1 MVADP
6 RFVVVGLIV
15 GVLVGFTGM
24 GGGAVTTP
32 LLILFGLPPVKAI
45 GSDLVYSAITK
56 TVGSA
61 SHARQRNVDW
71 SLALWLALGSVPAS
85 ILGVFTVSRLQA
97 SMGTGAQALLQELLG
112 AMLIVAG
119 LVVVARIVL
128 GDRLR
133 RTPSQTDP
141 VAMTR
146 RRRLCAVG
154 LGAIGGFGV
163 GLTSIGSGTLFAIVL
178 ITTFPLA
185 ARRVVGTDL
194 FHAAM
199 LVWAAGLA
207 HAASGNVDFGTVASL
222 LVGSV
227 PGVLIGSQ
235 LTGRL
240 PERPVRLALGSVLVL
255 SGLLLV

>member
-1 MVADP
+1 MVADG

-15 GVLVGFTGM
+15 GALVGFTGM

-71 SLALWLALGSVPAS
+71 RVALWLAAGSVPAS
-85 ILGVFTVSRLQA
+85 VLGVFTSRGSRPRWAPSAQGADAGAARRDADPRRARRA
-97 SMGTGAQALLQELLG
+97 SRGSCSGTGC
-112 AMLIVAG
+112 
-119 LVVVARIVL
+119 ARGRAID
-128 GDRLR
+128 G
-133 RTPSQTDP
+133 P

-146 RRRLCAVG
+146 QPQAASPSAIGAV
-154 LGAIGGFGV
+154 GGFGV

-185 ARRVVGTDL
+185 GAARRR
-194 FHAAM
+194 HR
-199 LVWAAGLA
+199 
-207 HAASGNVDFGTVASL
+207 
-222 LVGSV
+222 
-227 PGVLIGSQ
+227 
-235 LTGRL
+235 RL
-240 PERPVRLALGSVLVL
+240 PRGAARVGGRARPRGERQRPVRHGRRAARRLGPGRADRLAVHRRAARAAGAARARLACSC
-255 SGLLLV
+255 